1 MNYRNCL
8 ALCRPGD
15 WLRIAV
21 ALVLVVASYPLL
33 WRGGPAVK
41 AVILVFATAALIFGI
56 VNGLITAAM
65 LRETESVRKSPT

>member
-15 WLRIAV
+15 WLTIAV
-21 ALVLVVASYPLL
+21 ALVVVAPYPLL

-41 AVILVFATAALIFGI
+41 VVILVFATAALIFGI